1 VGYSYPLK
9 ENGLSDSELGVLKTL
24 GDIVRVMGDKYKLAQ
39 TVMVI
44 MAQPIA
50 AYSPAFRIVMYSSD
64 GSFTAE
70 DLKHRLETVCNH
82 LKRNDFEVLTYAS
95 DGDARELKFERLSS
109 HLGWTS
115 QPNGISDKYSFL
127 C

>member
-24 GDIVRVMGDKYKLAQ
+24 GDIVRVMGDKYKLAR

-50 AYSPAFRIVMYSSD
+50 ANSPAFRIVMYSSD

-70 DLKHRLETVCNH
+70 DVKHRLETVYNN

-95 DGDARELKFERLSS
+95 DGDAR
-109 HLGWTS
+109 
-115 QPNGISDKYSFL
+115 
-127 C
+127 